1 MKIDCLWLTRCSAC
15 NITAYFFF
23 AFFCSRFCFYYNFCF
38 TSDIF
43 FFLYFV
49 VFFRSFFRVL
59 IDVQAFVHMYTYLQY
74 VYKILCIRV
83 YVCYVVLLLL
93 HSLLSFIDYLSFVP
107 LFKMKKKQQNSH
119 KILWFPMKRY
129 LVPMNVAFY
138 RRLPNE
144 IESSKIITVTPYDES
159 D

>member
-1 MKIDCLWLTRCSAC
+1 MLCGA
-15 NITAYFFF
+15 F
-23 AFFCSRFCFYYNFCF
+23 AFAF
-38 TSDIF
+38 TLIF
-43 FFLYFV
+43 HWLFII
-49 VFFRSFFRVL
+49 RS
-59 IDVQAFVHMYTYLQY
+59 AFQDEI
-74 VYKILCIRV
+74 K
-83 YVCYVVLLLL
+83 
-93 HSLLSFIDYLSFVP
+93 
-107 LFKMKKKQQNSH
+107 NSH